1 MDNRNI
7 HFVIA
12 VCLVVNGCID
22 SAIDL
27 PEYREGEQKWV
38 KQRMHSGCSVHFRS
52 SILIIAY
59 RITFDS
65 TSFPPSNHSLSKYFI
80 DKCSIE
86 AFPFCFG
93 SEVYYE
99 DENSSYLFCS
109 VMVQV

>member
-27 PEYREGEQKWV
+27 PEYREGEQKWL
-38 KQRMHSGCSVHFRS
+38 KQRMDSGCSVHFRS

-65 TSFPPSNHSLSKYFI
+65 TSFSTQQSLTFKIFHR
-80 DKCSIE
+80 
-86 AFPFCFG
+86 
-93 SEVYYE
+93 
-99 DENSSYLFCS
+99 
-109 VMVQV
+109 